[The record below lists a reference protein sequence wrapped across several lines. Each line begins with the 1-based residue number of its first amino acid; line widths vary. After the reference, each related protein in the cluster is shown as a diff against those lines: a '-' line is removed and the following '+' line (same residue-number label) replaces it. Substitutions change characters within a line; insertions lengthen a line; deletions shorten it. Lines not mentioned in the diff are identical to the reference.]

1 MRKFA
6 LDQLTN
12 YSKVKNRKLASI
24 SSRSCVSQRDIQRVF
39 TFYQWFK
46 NMYDKHKP
54 YGVRSDYHRRAVLVS
69 LGLVYYMRLNSR
81 YRTEY
86 AQYLDGVN
94 RFQNEVTFSE
104 AFKEELDYYIN
115 QVELPKGVAR
125 TTALKENIFA
135 IIICTVTH
143 TPLIIVGAPGSS
155 KTISFNLTIA
165 NLKGQESKR
174 KLFRNTDTFCALDP
188 HHYQCSRR
196 TTSNEIETVFLRA
209 IKRQRTHHQFHLP
222 IYCVVFMD
230 EAGLPEES
238 HESLK
243 VLHYHLDKKE
253 VSFVAITNNL
263 LDAAKTN
270 RAISLYRP
278 EASNEDLEMLAK
290 GCLCLNPEKPPP
302 ELRAY
307 IDTVVK
313 FCYPY
318 ARCMR
323 TTTFSN
329 FFGLRDFI
337 HFVNYFRRKRD
348 EGKPLTAQLVM
359 QALERNFSGVES
371 LESNFKNLLLNT
383 GIQDKYVLRHR
394 RNILEVLQDS
404 MQDKPHAMKNPSEHK
419 VKSNSTQDKPQVVK
433 DVSENEGMLSS
444 MQGKP
449 LATKDLSENEVRFK
463 LIIDPSEDDS
473 LIRLLFTIH
482 AMDRENTRLFVC
494 SDFPGDSEVQ
504 KINTIAAIRHS
515 AMQGHTVV
523 LSQTDN
529 IHESFYD
536 LFNQRFRRIDDPL
549 CACKHHP
556 DSDDCKHHPR
566 YYTNIA
572 IGAHNKPSR
581 VNPEFQCVVVIKKS
595 EVNTTPAAF
604 LNRFEKYLIS
614 HRSLLEITFQRLP
627 PCLTIIVKVAKEKV
641 IAVEIAK
648 RVLESSPLN

>member
-6 LDQLTN
+6 LKQLTN
-12 YSKVKNRKLASI
+12 NSKVKNQKLASI

-46 NMYDKHKP
+46 DMYDKHKP
-54 YGVRSDYHRRAVLVS
+54 YGVRSDYHRRAILVS
-69 LGLVYYMRLNSR
+69 LGLVYYMRLNSQ

-86 AQYLDGVN
+86 EQYLDGIN
-94 RFQNEVTFSE
+94 RLPNEIKFTK
-104 AFKEELDYYIN
+104 AFNEELEYYID

-125 TTALKENIFA
+125 TKALKENIFA
-135 IIICTVTH
+135 IIICTINH

-165 NLKGQESKR
+165 NLKGQESK
-174 KLFRNTDTFCALDP
+174 KLLFRDTATFRALDP
-188 HHYQCSRR
+188 HPYQCSRR
-196 TTSNEIETVFLRA
+196 TTSNEIKTVFSRA
-209 IKRQRTHHQFHLP
+209 IKRQRTHRQFDLP

-243 VLHYHLDKKE
+243 VLHYHLDKRE

-270 RAISLYRP
+270 RAISLFRP
-278 EASNEDLEMLAK
+278 EASKEDLEMLAK

-302 ELRAY
+302 ELKGY

-313 FCYPY
+313 FCQPY
-318 ARCMR
+318 SKCMR
-323 TTTFSN
+323 DPTFSS

-348 EGKPLTAQLVM
+348 EGKAFSTQLVM

-371 LESNFKNLLLNT
+371 FESNCTMLLRTTNM
-383 GIQDKYVLRHR
+383 QPKDVLRYK

-404 MQDKPHAMKNPSEHK
+404 ML
-419 VKSNSTQDKPQVVK
+419 DKPQAV
-433 DVSENEGMLSS
+433 
-444 MQGKP
+444 
-449 LATKDLSENEVRFK
+449 KDLSENEVRFK

-473 LIRLLFTIH
+473 LLRLLFTVH
-482 AMDRENTRLFVC
+482 AMDRKKTHLFVC

-515 AMQGHTVV
+515 AIQGHTVI
-523 LSQTDN
+523 LSQTDD

-536 LFNQRFRRIDDPL
+536 LFNRRFRRIDDPD
-549 CACKHHP
+549 CDCKHHP

-566 YYTNIA
+566 YYANIA

-595 EVNTTPAAF
+595 EVNTTPAPF

-614 HRSLLEITFQRLP
+614 HQSLVEIILQQLP
-627 PCLTIIVKVAKEKV
+627 PCMAIIVEVAKEKV
-641 IAVEIAK
+641 VA
-648 RVLESSPLN
+648 RS

>member
-1 MRKFA
+1 MTSQKKMRKFA
-6 LDQLTN
+6 REQLTN
-12 YSKVKNRKLASI
+12 NSKVKNRKLASI

-46 NMYDKHKP
+46 DMYDKHKP

-94 RFQNEVTFSE
+94 RLPNEVTFTK
-104 AFKEELDYYIN
+104 AFKEELDYYIDW
-115 QVELPKGVAR
+115 VELPKGIAR
-125 TTALKENIFA
+125 TLALKENIFA

-165 NLKGQESKR
+165 NLKGQQSK
-174 KLFRNTDTFCALDP
+174 KSLFRNTVTFRALDP
-188 HHYQCSRR
+188 HPYQCSRR

-209 IKRQRTHHQFHLP
+209 IKRQRTHRQFHLP
-222 IYCVVFMD
+222 VYCVVFMD

-243 VLHYHLDKKE
+243 VLHYHLDKQE

-302 ELRAY
+302 ELRPY
-307 IDTVVK
+307 IDMVVK
-313 FCYPY
+313 FCQPY
-318 ARCMR
+318 SERMKNPN
-323 TTTFSN
+323 FSS

-337 HFVNYFRRKRD
+337 HFVNYFQRKRD
-348 EGKPLTAQLVM
+348 EGKASLSQLVM
-359 QALERNFSGVES
+359 QALERNFSGVENF
-371 LESNFKNLLLNT
+371 ESNCTMLLRTTDMQVN
-383 GIQDKYVLRHR
+383 DVLRHK
-394 RNILEVLQDS
+394 RNVLEVLKDS
-404 MQDKPHAMKNPSEHK
+404 MHDKPHA
-419 VKSNSTQDKPQVVK
+419 V
-433 DVSENEGMLSS
+433 
-444 MQGKP
+444 
-449 LATKDLSENEVRFK
+449 KDLSENEVRFK

-482 AMDRENTRLFVC
+482 AMDREKTHLFVC

-523 LSQTDN
+523 LSQTDD

-536 LFNQRFRRIDDPL
+536 LFNQRFRRIDDPD
-549 CACKHHP
+549 CDCKHHP

-581 VNPEFQCVVVIKKS
+581 VNPEFQCVVVIKKLELS
-595 EVNTTPAAF
+595 TTPAPF

-614 HRSLLEITFQRLP
+614 HQRLLKIILDQRLP
-627 PCLTIIVKVAKEKV
+627 PCMGIIVEAAKEKV
-641 IAVEIAK
+641 WYCGA
-648 RVLESSPLN
+648 